1 MYPKKNKMKIL
12 NILFVCILCTSITL
26 GQNKKPR
33 PALPPGATLVADLSY
48 VENGHERQKLDL
60 YLPSDKKG
68 PLPLIVWV
76 HGGAWRAGSKEQ
88 CQPFNQGYLAKGYA
102 IASINYRFSRHA
114 IFPAQLED
122 CKAAIRWLRAHAK
135 DYNLNPDRFA
145 AYGGSA
151 GGHLVALLGTTGDI
165 KTFDVGA
172 NLNMSSKVQAVCD
185 YYGPS
190 DFSYDETTSSA
201 EFIKRLNDPRDAVPQ
216 LIGGPVKENRDA
228 ARKASPVTYV
238 TTNALPPF
246 LIIHGDKDP
255 LVPFSQ
261 SERLFNVLRDAKSD
275 VQLHCIKNGEH
286 GKGCFGPENDA
297 RVLAFFD
304 CWLKTPPAS
313 HTPVALRT
321 ESMAN

>member
-1 MYPKKNKMKIL
+1 MKKL
-12 NILFVCILCTSITL
+12 HILFVCILCTFTTL
-26 GQNKKPR
+26 AQSKKSR
-33 PALPPGATLVADLSY
+33 PAFPSGVTRFADLHY
-48 VENGHERQKLDL
+48 VEQGHERQTLDL
-60 YLPSDKKG
+60 YIPTETKG

-88 CQPFNQGYLAKGYA
+88 CQPLNQGYLAKGYA
-102 IASINYRFSRHA
+102 IASINYRFSHHA

-151 GGHLVALLGTTGDI
+151 GGHLAALLGTTGDI

-172 NLNMSSKVQAVCD
+172 NLNISSKVQAVCD

-190 DFSYDETTSSA
+190 DFVYDENTA
-201 EFIKRLNDPRDAVPQ
+201 LPQFIKRLNDPQDAVPQ
-216 LIGGPVKENRDA
+216 LIGGPVKENRDP
-228 ARKASPVTYV
+228 ARRASPVTYV

-246 LIIHGDKDP
+246 LIVHGDKDP

-261 SERLFNVLRDAKSD
+261 SERLFNVLRDAKGD

-286 GKGCFGPENDA
+286 GKGCFGAENDA

>member
-1 MYPKKNKMKIL
+1 MKTL
-12 NILFVCILCTSITL
+12 HVCLLLILCTTL
-26 GQNKKPR
+26 TFAQNKKPR
-33 PALPPGATLVADLSY
+33 HALPAGATLLTDLHY
-48 VENGHERQKLDL
+48 VENGHERQTLDL
-60 YLPSDKKG
+60 YIPSETKG

-76 HGGAWRAGSKEQ
+76 HGGAWRSGSKEQ
-88 CQPFNQGYLAKGYA
+88 CQPFNQGYLIKGYA
-102 IASINYRFSRHA
+102 IASINYRFSQHA

-172 NLNMSSKVQAVCD
+172 NLDISSKVQAVCD

-190 DFSYDETTSSA
+190 DFSYDENTA
-201 EFIKRLNDPRDAVPQ
+201 LPEFIKRLNDPQDAVPQ

-238 TTNALPPF
+238 KTQPLPPF
-246 LIIHGDKDP
+246 LIVHGDKDP
-255 LVPFSQ
+255 VVPITQ
-261 SERLFNVLRDAKSD
+261 SERLFNVLREAKGN
-275 VQLHCIKNGEH
+275 VHLHCIKGAGH
-286 GKGCFGPENDA
+286 GNGCFSAEIDS

-304 CWLKTPPAS
+304 YWLKNPPAQ
-313 HTPVALRT
+313 HTPVAQRT
-321 ESMAN
+321 EGVAH

>member
-1 MYPKKNKMKIL
+1 MKNL
-12 NILFVCILCTSITL
+12 HVLFVCIFCTFITL
-26 GQNKKPR
+26 AQNKNPR
-33 PALPPGATLVADLSY
+33 RALPSGATLTADLAY

-60 YLPSDKKG
+60 YLPADAKG

-88 CQPFNQGYLAKGYA
+88 CQPFHQGYLTKGYA
-102 IASINYRFSRHA
+102 IASINYRFSQHA

-135 DYNLNPDRFA
+135 TYNLNPDQFA
-145 AYGGSA
+145 VYGGSA

-185 YYGPS
+185 FYGPS
-190 DFSYDETTSSA
+190 DFLYDETTASA
-201 EFIKRLNDPRDAVPQ
+201 DFVKRLNDPNDAVPQ
-216 LIGGPVKENRDA
+216 LIGGPVKEMRDA
-228 ARKASPVTYV
+228 ARKASPVSYI

-255 LVPFSQ
+255 IVPFSQ
-261 SERLFNVLRDAKSD
+261 SERLFNVLRDAKGD

-286 GKGCFGPENDA
+286 GKGCFGSETDA
-297 RVLAFFD
+297 RVLTFFD
-304 CWLKTPPAS
+304 RCLKTPPMP
-313 HTPVALRT
+313 HTPIAQRT
-321 ESMAN
+321 ESMAK